1 MIVQDT
7 KGQLVDDETGE
18 IISADPSPKFKGW
31 TRKDYENAF
40 PEIRYIE
47 VQNAHEVSKDEIPE
61 EGYVAQEKFDG
72 CRCLIFIT
80 SKGNRLFSRRVSK
93 KTDWFTENT
102 DTMPHIRDF
111 PFPKEYYGT
120 VLDGEIMF
128 GSSSSEAISVTGSL
142 PENALANQLEKG
154 FAEFNCF
161 DILYY
166 KGLRVENFPYS
177 RRLSLLDKFFEV
189 NKNAYIV
196 PTTLYTTQEE
206 SRGIGFNCSYTSS
219 FLSLLE
225 SVWAEGKEGLMIKR
239 LDAPYEQ
246 KRTKNYLKLKP
257 HFFRDCIIMGYT
269 EPTKEFDSEERK
281 TDLKDWP
288 YWERSNGMILINP
301 PIIDDTMCP
310 VTKPYAMGWI
320 GAIIGGVYKDGKLVE
335 IVNCKGISDKDLE
348 YIKNNKKTL
357 LGTVIEVEFND
368 FADKDKF
375 TPRHPRMKRFRED
388 KNPEEC
394 TWENWIDKE

>member
-1 MIVQDT
+1 MIVQDA

-18 IISADPSPKFKGW
+18 IISADPSPKFKRW

-40 PEIRYIE
+40 PEIRYLDVQRAYE
-47 VQNAHEVSKDEIPE
+47 VNKNAMPE

-72 CRCLIFIT
+72 CRCRMFIT
-80 SKGNRLFSRRVSK
+80 PKGNRLFSRRISK
-93 KTDWFTENT
+93 NTEWFAENT

-154 FAEFNCF
+154 FAKFKCF

-166 KGLRVENFPYS
+166 KGLRVENFPLFS
-177 RRLSLLDKFFEV
+177 RLSLLDAFFEV
-189 NKNAYIV
+189 NKNAYLIQA
-196 PTTLYTTQEE
+196 TTYSTQKKSEKQ
-206 SRGIGFNCSYTSS
+206 RQYNFTPVRS
-219 FLSLLE
+219 FVSLLE
-225 SVWAEGKEGLMIKR
+225 KMWAEGKEGLMIKKI
-239 LDAPYEQ
+239 DDPYEQ
-246 KRTKNYLKLKP
+246 KKTRSILKVKP

-269 EPTKEFDSEERK
+269 EPTKEFDAEERK
-281 TDLKDWP
+281 TNLKDWP
-288 YWERSNGMILINP
+288 YWEGKI
-301 PIIDDTMCP
+301 P

-320 GAIIGGVYKDGKLVE
+320 GAIIGGVYKDGKLIE

-357 LGTVIEVEFND
+357 SGTVIEVEFND